1 MAADIKIN
9 HRLIPLSSMKSQPL
23 TRNFYYTGIFF
34 LALGI
39 LTTSFQSLNYL
50 HHGVQIYAVPTLP
63 SWLILTTIMD
73 IVSSSLLLNY
83 YYHKEFRLT
92 FFAGIIILVAS
103 TIFNILVYI
112 MLVFKELYSL
122 YIPAC
127 IILLSILIPFYFILI
142 LSNSGKRPLLK
153 YAGIFAVI
161 FGFILL
167 VSLIWNQFYGTLHL
181 KPIFEKIDF
190 WTSWLSCIVSALLL
204 SNFISELK
212 QIKDQPGNAFNFRV
226 IIPAFIVV
234 VPLLILGHKMYS
246 EIQFVGFPHSISE
259 KARGIAS
266 LFEAR
271 KYVNADGDTLRYR
284 FMKPLDYN
292 IENKYPLVV
301 LLHHGGAH
309 GTDNIIQVEGSN
321 APFFSNYNNK
331 RKYPAFLFIPQ
342 CPQNLGWADPAFSE
356 LAFEAI
362 ADLEKEF
369 SVDVKRRYVMGISG
383 GGLGSW
389 YFIGTHPEM
398 FAAAIPI
405 CGGRDLGL
413 SDKMAN
419 VAIWAFHGDKDPL
432 APVGSTRSIIA
443 GIKKAGGHPKYTEF
457 PNAGH
462 NIGGQV
468 QEFPGLL
475 AWLFSQKKD

>member
-1 MAADIKIN
+1 
-9 HRLIPLSSMKSQPL
+9 MKSQPL
-23 TRNFYYTGIFF
+23 TRNFYYLGIFF
-34 LALGI
+34 LVLGI
-39 LTTSFQSLNYL
+39 LTTSFQSINYL
-50 HHGVQIYAVPTLP
+50 HHGVQIYTVPTLP

-73 IVSSSLLLNY
+73 IVSSSLLLYY
-83 YYHKEFRLT
+83 YYHKEYRLT
-92 FFAGIIILVAS
+92 FFAGTIVLAASIIFNVLIYIILV
-103 TIFNILVYI
+103 
-112 MLVFKELYSL
+112 FKQLYSL
-122 YIPAC
+122 YISAC
-127 IILLSILIPFYFILI
+127 IIFSSISIPFYIIIIF
-142 LSNSGKRPLLK
+142 SNSGKRPLLK
-153 YAGIFAVI
+153 FTGIVAVI
-161 FGFILL
+161 FGSILL
-167 VSLIWNQFYGTLHL
+167 TSLIWNRFFGTLHL

-204 SNFISELK
+204 GNFVSELK
-212 QIKDQPGNAFNFRV
+212 QIKDQKGNLFNFRI
-226 IIPAFIVV
+226 IIPALIAI
-234 VPLLILGHKMYS
+234 VPLLILGNKMYS

-292 IENKYPLVV
+292 SEIKYPLVV

-342 CPQNLGWADPAFSE
+342 CPQNLGWADPALSR
-356 LAFEAI
+356 LTFEAM
-362 ADLEKEF
+362 ADLEKQF
-369 SVDVKRRYVMGISG
+369 SVDIKRRYVMGISG

-389 YFIGTHPEM
+389 YFIGTHPEL
-398 FAAAIPI
+398 FAAAIPM
-405 CGGRDLGL
+405 CGGIDLRL
-413 SDKMAN
+413 SDKMSD
-419 VAIWAFHGDKDPL
+419 VAVWAFHGDKDPL
-432 APVGSTRSIIA
+432 APVSSTRSIIA

-468 QEFPGLL
+468 QRVPGLL
-475 AWLFSQKKD
+475 DWLFAQKRD